1 MIELGIVDL
10 SAESRRRLTAVVE
23 RWAWTPPD
31 FKISLPRLSL
41 HSLSPEEIRFHG
53 GLDVC
58 VVGPE
63 LIGCDAAFIHGI
75 RKQLNDKVLIAVLDA
90 RTYSFGLVEQLSRLG
105 VDDVFLDTATSE
117 EFFRRILLLQR
128 RFQGKKRG
136 SLVVVDSARGG
147 VGKTFMTATV
157 AEGWYARGKS
167 VCMVDTDVLA
177 QDLSRFFKVK
187 PHVNEPLRLLIE
199 QQRVVTAET
208 VAECVRAVWADE
220 EKFVCMVPPAGRDES
235 IFISAGAQRGVT
247 AVLEALLLTYDKVI
261 VDSSGLPST
270 SRNALFQIADEV
282 LFVMNRDISAAFAN
296 RQALSLIAGFMRHD
310 AILSAVLN
318 DTGVGAAPISLL
330 RDEVAVIAGRR
341 MRHVVVPR
349 SRRGAA
355 WVCSGYTPYRFLSR
369 SLREIFTDAAASDT
383 TSNAYARMK
392 TLVESVWRA
401 IQERLGW
408 LATRMWGKTTSARQ
422 LTHGGGE
429 RSLLPAVTMPGI
441 DPLTTDVGG
450 LVSKPVLLG

>member
-10 SAESRRRLTAVVE
+10 SAESRRALTAVVE

-31 FKISLPRLSL
+31 FKISLPRISL

-136 SLVVVDSARGG
+136 GLIVVDSARGG
-147 VGKTFMTATV
+147 VGRTFMAATV
-157 AEGWYARGKS
+157 AEGWYANGKS
-167 VCMVDTDVLA
+167 VCMVDTDVLS
-177 QDLSRFFKVK
+177 QDLARFFKVK

-220 EKFVCMVPPAGRDES
+220 ERFVCVVPPAGRDES
-235 IFISAGAQRGVT
+235 VFISSGAQRGIT

-261 VDSSGLPST
+261 VDSSGLPSS

-296 RQALSLIAGFMRHD
+296 RQALSLIAGFTRHD
-310 AILSAVLN
+310 AILTVALN

-369 SLREIFTDAAASDT
+369 SLREIFTDVKAGDT
-383 TSNAYARMK
+383 KPALHAGARA
-392 TLVESVWRA
+392 LVESVWRA
-401 IQERLGW
+401 IRGRLEW
-408 LATRMWGKTTSARQ
+408 LTTRLWGKATSTRQ
-422 LTHGGGE
+422 LKQGVGG

-441 DPLTTDVGG
+441 DSLTTDVGG

>member
-41 HSLSPEEIRFHG
+41 HSLSPEEVRFHG

-136 SLVVVDSARGG
+136 SLIVVDSARGG
-147 VGKTFMTATV
+147 VGKTFLTATV
-157 AEGWYARGKS
+157 AEGWYAHGKS

-177 QDLSRFFKVK
+177 QDLARFFKVK

-208 VAECVRAVWADE
+208 VAECTREVWADE
-220 EKFVCMVPPAGRDES
+220 KKFVCVVPPAGRDES
-235 IFISAGAQRGVT
+235 IFMSSGAQRGVT
-247 AVLEALLLTYDKVI
+247 AVLEALLLAYDKVI

-310 AILSAVLN
+310 AVLTAVLN
-318 DTGVGAAPISLL
+318 DTGVGAAPIALL
-330 RDEVAVIAGRR
+330 RDEVAVIAGRQ

-369 SLREIFTDAAASDT
+369 SLLEIFTDVAVSDGP
-383 TSNAYARMK
+383 SAPHARLK
-392 TLVESVWRA
+392 VLVESVWRA
-401 IQERLGW
+401 ITRRLRW
-408 LATRMWGKTTSARQ
+408 LATPIWGNTTSARQ
-422 LTHGGGE
+422 LKHGEGA

-441 DPLTTDVGG
+441 DPSTTDVGG